1 MALKAPARLLKR
13 SSATRLARI
22 ILGNSH
28 RSPWRDLLPRRMTRE
43 GIVVE
48 QHIRE
53 GRFQRS
59 LALITVFAGLLSGW
73 EVATEHYRGSYNQRL
88 MYSPVLL
95 TPVLMIAALW
105 GALSRRAARTVLPI
119 VSSVM
124 LLDGMIGFIWHIR
137 GVARKPGGWR
147 IPVFTVTMGPPVL
160 APLLFAISGYL
171 GLLAAFLR
179 REDAPKYPATLP
191 GIPRPR
197 SLWRHLVPRKLTREG
212 VTLEHEIREG
222 RFQRHLAASAA
233 AAGVCSGFEALYS
246 HYRNNF
252 AYKAQWTPILL
263 TPLLVFAGLGTIW
276 SRRMGR
282 TLLPLVSLLAI
293 INGTIGTFYHVRAQ
307 WRRPGGLKFMVVN
320 PREGILYRLTYGPP
334 PFAPLLFAASG
345 FLGLLASLMR
355 RER

>member
-1 MALKAPARLLKR
+1 VALKIR
-13 SSATRLARI
+13 S
-22 ILGNSH
+22 
-28 RSPWRDLLPRRMTRE
+28 LLPRKLARE
-43 GIVVE
+43 RILVE

-59 LALITVFAGLLSGW
+59 LALITVFASLLSGW

-95 TPVLMIAALW
+95 TPVLMLAGLW
-105 GALSRRAARTVLPI
+105 GVFSRKAARIVLPI
-119 VSSVM
+119 VSLVTM
-124 LLDGMIGFIWHIR
+124 LDGLIGFFWHVR
-137 GVARKPGGWR
+137 GIARKPGGWR
-147 IPVFTVTMGPPVL
+147 IPIFTVTMGPPVL

-171 GLLAAFLR
+171 GLLTAFLR
-179 REDAPKYPATLP
+179 REDAPRWPKASRAAHARSVWHLL
-191 GIPRPR
+191 PR
-197 SLWRHLVPRKLTREG
+197 SLRRESQA
-212 VTLEHEIREG
+212 LESEVREG

-233 AAGVCSGFEALYS
+233 IAGVLSGFEALYS

-252 AYKAQWTPILL
+252 AYKVQWTPILL

-276 SRRMGR
+276 SRWMGR

-293 INGTIGTFYHVRAQ
+293 LNGSIGVFYHLRAQ
-307 WRRPGGLKFMVVN
+307 WRRPGGVKFLLVN
-320 PREGILYRLTYGPP
+320 PRQGILYRLTYGPP

>member
-1 MALKAPARLLKR
+1 MALKLR
-13 SSATRLARI
+13 SI
-22 ILGNSH
+22 
-28 RSPWRDLLPRRMTRE
+28 LPRTLTRE
-43 GIVVE
+43 GMIVE

-59 LALITVFAGLLSGW
+59 LALITVFASLLSGW

-95 TPVLMIAALW
+95 TPVLMLAGLW
-105 GALSRRAARTVLPI
+105 SVFSRKAARTVLPI
-119 VSSVM
+119 VSLVTM
-124 LLDGMIGFIWHIR
+124 LDGLIGFFWHVR
-137 GVARKPGGWR
+137 GIARKPGGWR
-147 IPVFTVTMGPPVL
+147 IPFFTVTMGPPVL

-171 GLLAAFLR
+171 GLLTAFLR
-179 REDAPKYPATLP
+179 REDAPRLP
-191 GIPRPR
+191 LVPRASPSPSVWQRLLPR
-197 SLWRHLVPRKLTREG
+197 SLAREG
-212 VTLEHEIREG
+212 KTLESEVREG

-233 AAGVCSGFEALYS
+233 IAGVCSGFEALYS

-252 AYKAQWTPILL
+252 AYKVQWTPILL
-263 TPLLVFAGLGTIW
+263 TPLLVFAGLGAIW
-276 SRRMGR
+276 SRRIGR

-293 INGTIGTFYHVRAQ
+293 LNGSIGTFYHVRAQ
-307 WRRPGGLKFMVVN
+307 WRRPGGVKFILVN
-320 PREGILYRLTYGPP
+320 PRQGILYRLTYGPP

>member
-1 MALKAPARLLKR
+1 MCLNLRR
-13 SSATRLARI
+13 
-22 ILGNSH
+22 
-28 RSPWRDLLPRRMTRE
+28 LLPRTLIRE
-43 GIVVE
+43 SRAVE

-59 LALITVFAGLLSGW
+59 LALITAFASLLSGW

-95 TPVLMIAALW
+95 TPVLMLAALW
-105 GALSRRAARTVLPI
+105 GALSRRAARTALPF
-119 VSSVM
+119 VSVVVI
-124 LLDGMIGFIWHIR
+124 LNGLIGFFWHVR

-160 APLLFAISGYL
+160 APLLFALSGYL
-171 GLLAAFLR
+171 GLLTSFLR
-179 REDAPKYPATLP
+179 QEDAPKQRLPANLP
-191 GIPRPR
+191 RWGHGRRWLPRA
-197 SLWRHLVPRKLTREG
+197 LTREG
-212 VTLEHEIREG
+212 KTLEQEIREG

-233 AAGVCSGFEALYS
+233 IAGLCSGFEALYS

-252 AYKAQWTPILL
+252 AYKVQWTPILL
-263 TPLLVFAGLGTIW
+263 TPLLAFAGFGAIW
-276 SRRMGR
+276 SRWLGR

-293 INGTIGTFYHVRAQ
+293 LNGSIGAFYHVRAQ
-307 WRRPGGLKFMVVN
+307 WRSPGGIKFLLIN
-320 PREGILYRLTYGPP
+320 PRQGIVYRLTYGPP

-345 FLGLLASLMR
+345 FLGLLASLMQ

>member
-1 MALKAPARLLKR
+1 VALKIR
-13 SSATRLARI
+13 S
-22 ILGNSH
+22 
-28 RSPWRDLLPRRMTRE
+28 LLPRKLTRE

-59 LALITVFAGLLSGW
+59 LALITVFASLLSGW

-95 TPVLMIAALW
+95 TPVLMLVGLW
-105 GALSRRAARTVLPI
+105 GVFSRRAARIVLPL
-119 VSSVM
+119 VSLVTM
-124 LLDGMIGFIWHIR
+124 LDGLIGFIWHVR
-137 GVARKPGGWR
+137 GIARKPGGWR
-147 IPVFTVTMGPPVL
+147 IPMFTVTMGPPVL

-171 GLLAAFLR
+171 GLLTAFLR
-179 REDAPKYPATLP
+179 REDAPKLP
-191 GIPRPR
+191 LLSRPSPHSRSAWR
-197 SLWRHLVPRKLTREG
+197 SLLPHSLTREEG
-212 VTLEHEIREG
+212 KLEHKVREG
-222 RFQRHLAASAA
+222 RFQRHLAASATVA
-233 AAGVCSGFEALYS
+233 AVLSGFEALYS

-252 AYKAQWTPILL
+252 AYKVQWTPILL
-263 TPLLVFAGLGTIW
+263 TPLLVFAGLGTLW
-276 SRRMGR
+276 SRRIGR

-293 INGTIGTFYHVRAQ
+293 LNGSVGAFYHVRAQ
-307 WRRPGGLKFMVVN
+307 WRRPGGLKFMMVN
-320 PREGILYRLTYGPP
+320 PRQGILYRLTYGPP

>member
-1 MALKAPARLLKR
+1 MAVNIRR
-13 SSATRLARI
+13 
-22 ILGNSH
+22 
-28 RSPWRDLLPRRMTRE
+28 LLPRRLTRE
-43 GIVVE
+43 GVIVE

-59 LALITVFAGLLSGW
+59 LALITVFASLLSGW

-95 TPVLMIAALW
+95 TPAMMIAGLW
-105 GALSRRAARTVLPI
+105 GVFSRRAARTVLPL
-119 VSSVM
+119 VSLVT
-124 LLDGMIGFIWHIR
+124 LLDGLIGFFWHVR

-147 IPVFTVTMGPPVL
+147 IPIFTVTMGPPVL
-160 APLLFAISGYL
+160 APLLFGLSGYL

-179 REDAPKYPATLP
+179 REDDPQPSILTRNA
-191 GIPRPR
+191 RQR
-197 SLWRHLVPRKLTREG
+197 SLWRRVLPRSLTREG
-212 VTLEHEIREG
+212 VTLEREVREG

-233 AAGVCSGFEALYS
+233 IAGIFSGFEALYS

-252 AYKAQWTPILL
+252 AYKVQWTPILL
-263 TPLLVFAGLGTIW
+263 TPLIVFAGLGAVW
-276 SRRMGR
+276 SRWVGR
-282 TLLPLVSLLAI
+282 TLLPIVSLLAI
-293 INGTIGTFYHVRAQ
+293 FNGSIGAFYHVRAQ
-307 WRRPGGLKFMVVN
+307 WRRPGGIKFLLVN
-320 PREGILYRLTYGPP
+320 PRQGILHRLTYGPP